1 MAITQVASYT
11 PTDRQPQ
18 AFSLSSPA
26 ALEINNQTTYRLV
39 VYLGR
44 NLRAVL
50 DAGDHLLFMGL
61 ANLTVAPTAM
71 LVSPTNLPDS
81 VSLAGTVDITSYGG
95 ADTLPKIGVAGLLP
109 GNFTAPA
116 RTSQDRVDL
125 VRLQTTL
132 NIRDFGAVGDGV
144 SDDGPAFQAALS
156 VLRVFGGGSLYLPAG
171 TYYCST
177 NANSENNTYRACG
190 FIPGNTRLFGD
201 NINNTIIMLANGEA
215 QNSHVL
221 MNQRIQ
227 SAGDENITIENLTI
241 DGNAQNQSMPAG
253 NASMGLKTLRVRNLR
268 CVNVR
273 FKDVYGQA
281 NAGGGEGFHVTFDL
295 GTDAMFVNCE
305 VVGTTAN
312 TATGFSA
319 NQSTNVTYLG
329 CTARSMG
336 FGHGFTAAGCIGLSY
351 VNCYSYLNG
360 SYGFNVETSFEVR
373 YVSCRAGGAAVNMS
387 SYPYTPGQS
396 LGNTSHG
403 FVVLTTVSL
412 AYIGCLGSKNGGS
425 GLFISTVASGSGV
438 IQVVGGEFS
447 NNGTYGISAG
457 FADVLAVHG
466 HVIFSGNTTAAMRS
480 ASIDHPASGLVSAP
494 AVPASTTALVN
505 PYCVPVAVAITGGTV
520 SQVQINGMQVTGTG
534 GTYYLQPGNSIT
546 LVYTVAPSW
555 SWVAMG

>member
-11 PTDRQPQ
+11 PTDRVPQ

-26 ALEINNQTTYRLV
+26 ALEINNQTTMRLV
-39 VYLGR
+39 VSVGR
-44 NLRAVL
+44 GLQDTL
-50 DAGDHLLFMGL
+50 YPGDHRIYNGL
-61 ANLTVAPTAM
+61 NNLATAPTWL
-71 LVSPTNLPDS
+71 LVSPDDQPDS
-81 VSLAGTVDITSYGG
+81 VMLSGFLGVTSYGASDALPAAG
-95 ADTLPKIGVAGLLP
+95 SYQPGTFTVPTRLLQDGNRLFRGLNEFDMRADFLA
-109 GNFTAPA
+109 N
-116 RTSQDRVDL
+116 
-125 VRLQTTL
+125 
-132 NIRDFGAVGDGV
+132 GDGF
-144 SDDGPAFQAALS
+144 SDDGPAIRAACS
-156 VLRVFGGGSLYLPAG
+156 VLNVIGGGILTFGPGVFKGSLG
-171 TYYCST
+171 Q
-177 NANSENNTYRACG
+177 NAENNTYQAVG
-190 FIPGNTRLFGD
+190 FFPGNVLVRGGGMNVTTIKLAD
-201 NINNTIIMLANGEA
+201 NGA

-221 MNQRIQ
+221 MNWHIQ
-227 SAGDENITIENLTI
+227 SGGDENITLEDLTV

-336 FGHGFTAAGCIGLSY
+336 FGHGFTAAGCIGMTY

-412 AYIGCLGSKNGGS
+412 AYIGCLSAKNGGS

-520 SQVQINGMQVTGTG
+520 SQIQINGMQVTGTG